1 MNFLTYIFVY
11 LFQVIYSIFRP
22 MIKYISRLVTG
33 RCELSRIIAD
43 CPKGA
48 PRTVR
53 IENSLR
59 NSKNKSIQNGLL
71 LGKCT
76 DAKSHVQLVISAKRI
91 DLKDQPNFPTDYL
104 YCISQINSYRELINT
119 LDASKCTAFN
129 SDDHYH
135 SELLSRLWICLDSQ
149 NELSSRNGEKWTLL
163 GFQTENPE
171 TDFRGMGILSL
182 ENLVYF
188 AESHTK
194 LARSMLSASH
204 RPNKWYPFAVTGI
217 HLTKL
222 SYNLMLKGY
231 LKYQFYNMSS
241 SASIQDFNEF
251 YCYTFY
257 SFHKFWTKHPR
268 DIMQFNK
275 YCDDFANKLKCL
287 LLDVNCRLCLP
298 EDKI

>member
-11 LFQVIYSIFRP
+11 LFQ
-22 MIKYISRLVTG
+22 YISRLVTG

-119 LDASKCTAFN
+119 LDALKCTAFN

-135 SELLSRLWICLDSQ
+135 FELLSRLWICLDSQ
-149 NELSSRNGEKWTLL
+149 NELSSHNGEKWTLL

-204 RPNKWYPFAVTGI
+204 HPNKWYPFAVTGI

-222 SYNLMLKGY
+222 SYNLVLKGY

-251 YCYTFY
+251 YCRCYHFSFRNFPTF
-257 SFHKFWTKHPR
+257 
-268 DIMQFNK
+268 I
-275 YCDDFANKLKCL
+275 CL
-287 LLDVNCRLCLP
+287 F
-298 EDKI
+298 I